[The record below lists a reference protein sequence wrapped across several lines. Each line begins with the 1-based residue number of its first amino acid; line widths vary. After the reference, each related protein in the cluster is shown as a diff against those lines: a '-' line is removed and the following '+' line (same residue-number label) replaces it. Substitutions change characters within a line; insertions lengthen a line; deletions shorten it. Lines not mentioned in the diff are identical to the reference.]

1 MPRKRAPKRAPRKPQ
16 TDPSRAQHFIGV
28 WREHMGFSTEALC
41 EVAGISQSQVSR
53 LETGRSAYSWKSI
66 QAIAV
71 AYKITPAELIGRD
84 PKDPNDIWALSKM
97 LRALPPDTRET
108 LAAVIREFYI
118 KSANADATMTDPAA
132 AARIAAR
139 R

>member
-1 MPRKRAPKRAPRKPQ
+1 
-16 TDPSRAQHFIGV
+16 
-28 WREHMGFSTEALC
+28 MGFSTEALC

-71 AYKITPAELIGRD
+71 AYKITPAELIGHD

-97 LRALPPDTRET
+97 LRALPPDTREA